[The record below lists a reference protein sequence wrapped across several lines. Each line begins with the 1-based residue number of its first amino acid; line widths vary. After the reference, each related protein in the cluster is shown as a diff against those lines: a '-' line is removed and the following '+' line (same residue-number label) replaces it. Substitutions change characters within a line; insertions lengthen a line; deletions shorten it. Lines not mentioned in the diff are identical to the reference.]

1 MTEAAETPQEAVAE
15 VAAPAT
21 PTAEEYAALVQK
33 VKSYE
38 GRDQALTRTAAE
50 NKQLAAD
57 LAAARAQ
64 NAEYEQQSMSELE
77 KAQKA
82 RDKAIADAA
91 EARAEAQRVILTTK
105 YPLATAEYGDAA
117 LPSEDVLAKF
127 EAKLAKPA
135 PEPEPERIPMIDP
148 NRAPRSAT
156 PSTPVEKKQELEALW
171 VDESARIRGVQK

>member
-21 PTAEEYAALVQK
+21 PTAEDYAALVQK

-82 RDKAIADAA
+82 RDKAIADAV
-91 EARAEAQRVILTTK
+91 EAKAEAQRVILTTK
-105 YPLATAEYGDAA
+105 YPLATTEYGDVA
-117 LPSEDVLAKF
+117 LPPEDVLAKF

-135 PEPEPERIPMIDP
+135 PEPETREPMIDP
-148 NRAPRSAT
+148 NRAPRNTAPAERT
-156 PSTPVEKKQELEALW
+156 TDEMIEELGGYEPEGWAKK
-171 VDESARIRGVQK
+171 R